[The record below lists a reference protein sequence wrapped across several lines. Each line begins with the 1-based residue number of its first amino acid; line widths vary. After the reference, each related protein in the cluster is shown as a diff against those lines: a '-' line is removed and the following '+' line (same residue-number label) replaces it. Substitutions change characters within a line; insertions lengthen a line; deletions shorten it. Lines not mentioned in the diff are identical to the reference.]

1 MLISMRDIN
10 TVALI
15 DQHSHKVK
23 WISTKFSAQHSPRI
37 TNYGTILVFD
47 NLASNDDYGTS
58 RITELDI
65 ATKKILGIWEGT
77 NTFHF
82 QSKEAGRLQIFDN
95 KIFVQESD
103 KGRLFEL
110 ICPERPLS
118 PRCKKR
124 MIVEAPY
131 KNMYIAEVIH

>member
-1 MLISMRDIN
+1 M
-10 TVALI
+10 
-15 DQHSHKVK
+15 
-23 WISTKFSAQHSPRI
+23 
-37 TNYGTILVFD
+37 FD

-65 ATKKILGIWEGT
+65 ATKNILGIWEGT
-77 NTFHF
+77 KNFHF
-82 QSKEAGRLQIFDN
+82 QSKEAGRLQILND

-110 ICPERPLS
+110 VCPERPLS
-118 PRCKKR
+118 PKCKKR